1 MIEKIY
7 NGNYLTRL
15 DNIIQWQERD
25 VFQRESVSQHSYKVS
40 IFCKVLLDECFK
52 TENVEVLKFK
62 NEVLSHA
69 LFHDWDE
76 ALILRDISH
85 VTKYNEYNGDKIREV
100 INDLANHLAYES
112 FVENSNSRAGK
123 KIYDAVMVPSKAV
136 HAFVKLA
143 DWMALAMF
151 VKREIS
157 MGNKNFDYENKYMKT
172 HLFNAYKTL
181 KEELERK
188 FTNNVNTYVFE
199 NLIDELYG
207 SKKN

>member
-157 MGNKNFDYENKYMKT
+157 MGNKNFDYENKYKM
-172 HLFNAYKTL
+172 
-181 KEELERK
+181 LEIK
-188 FTNNVNTYVFE
+188 DVFE